1 MSDLF
6 KRYLEAVAEKTL
18 QHGGTASNPITLE
31 FLPIRDLWCFPKYP
45 SKTAILPPTANLTAE
60 LESFIDQNRKSLNEA
75 DCWLGT
81 WVNPQTG
88 DYYLDVSTGIKG
100 LEAARETAIRVGN
113 NEGRKIVA
121 IFNPAR
127 NETIFL

>member
-18 QHGGTASNPITLE
+18 QYGGTASNPVALE

-45 SKTAILPPTANLTAE
+45 SKTAILPPTVNLTAE
-60 LESFIDQNRKSLNEA
+60 LESFIDQNKKLLNED

-113 NEGRKIVA
+113 NEGRKIAA

>member
-18 QHGGTASNPITLE
+18 QYGGTASNPIALE

-45 SKTAILPPTANLTAE
+45 SKTAILPPTVNLTAE

-113 NEGRKIVA
+113 NEGRKIAA

>member
-18 QHGGTASNPITLE
+18 QYGGTASNPVALE

-45 SKTAILPPTANLTAE
+45 SKTAILPPTVNLTAE
-60 LESFIDQNRKSLNEA
+60 LESFIDQNKKLLNED

>member
-18 QHGGTASNPITLE
+18 QHGGTASNPVALE

-113 NEGRKIVA
+113 NEGRKIAA